1 MQKIGIFGGAF
12 DPIHIGH
19 LILAQDILENVK
31 LDKVLFLVNYQ
42 PPHKEVFCGFDD
54 RYNMV
59 KLATSGHENFIASD
73 FEKTEM
79 IAPSYTFNV
88 MVKLKEK
95 MPHADF
101 HLIIGADQYNALEKW
116 YRYKDLLE
124 IVKLIVLKRPGFEIN
139 LRNEAPIIFVDER
152 LIDISSTEIRERIKT
167 GKSIKY
173 FVPEK
178 VEEYIK
184 ERRLYL

>member
-31 LDKVLFLVNYQ
+31 LDRIMFLVNYQ
-42 PPHKEVFCGFDD
+42 PPHKEVYCSFED

-59 KLATSGHENFIASD
+59 KLATSSYDYFTASD
-73 FEKTEM
+73 FERAEM
-79 IAPSYTFNV
+79 IIPSYTFNV

-95 MPHADF
+95 LPDTDF
-101 HLIIGADQYNALEKW
+101 YLIIGADQYNALEKW
-116 YRYKDLLE
+116 YRYKDLLQ
-124 IVKLIVLKRPGFEIN
+124 IVKLIILKRPGFN
-139 LRNEAPIIFVDER
+139 VNVRNEGQIIFVDER
-152 LIDISSTEIRERIKT
+152 LIDISSTEIRERIKN
-167 GKSIKY
+167 GKSIKH

-178 VEEYIK
+178 VEEYITEK
-184 ERRLYL
+184 GLYL